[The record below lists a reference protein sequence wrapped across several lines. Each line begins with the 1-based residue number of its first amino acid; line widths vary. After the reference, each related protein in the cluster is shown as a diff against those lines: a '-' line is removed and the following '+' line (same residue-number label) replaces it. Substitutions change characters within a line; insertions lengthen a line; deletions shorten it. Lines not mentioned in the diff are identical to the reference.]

1 MDECTV
7 ICFFIV
13 IVNKTMKY
21 ISRIGQKTGILKKGT
36 KVHTKAI
43 KMARV
48 IECLGVGELY
58 ILTTCDFVSY
68 QNLNSGR
75 RLIKGLN
82 SSFETVGRL
91 GPSVYVTNN
100 VIG

>member
-1 MDECTV
+1 M

-43 KMARV
+43 KTARV
-48 IECLGVGELY
+48 IECLGMGE
-58 ILTTCDFVSY
+58 
-68 QNLNSGR
+68 
-75 RLIKGLN
+75 
-82 SSFETVGRL
+82 
-91 GPSVYVTNN
+91 
-100 VIG
+100 

>member
-1 MDECTV
+1 MDICTV

-13 IVNKTMKY
+13 IVNNTMKY

-43 KMARV
+43 KTARV
-48 IECLGVGELY
+48 IECLRVGEKY
-58 ILTTCDFVSY
+58 TLTNVDFVTY

-82 SSFETVGRL
+82 SSFEAVGRL
-91 GPSVYVTNN
+91 GPSVC
-100 VIG
+100 ISQIM